1 MESRCDGGSGSVS
14 EFFVCGKFIAVG
26 NLMSDY
32 IEGGL
37 LDDRENRSG
46 KISALVISYNRANL
60 IETCLRALSFA
71 DELLVVDKSS
81 TDGTLEIAQ
90 GLAHRTISVPW
101 SPVVEDTR
109 QFAISQ
115 CTHEWVLCLDDDEC
129 VSVETGEYLRNELL
143 NPRADVYQLPQRHYI
158 LGIHDEQAYYWPE
171 HQPRFFRKDAVEIL
185 STVHGGIKPKTNRVY
200 AIPPES
206 GVCMHH
212 LSHASVEQWIEKS
225 NRYTSR
231 IDRARDDDGG
241 SDLIAYAHARIDGW
255 LGMSKSQGRG
265 DYPAAVSLLRAVY
278 DIIDRLKTWELEEG
292 IDGEKRFEEICQSLK
307 KQYIAAFPQAATGD
321 RKANVSAAGGAFPIE
336 AGDQRV
342 SRVDAENNT
351 LRENLRRTRMLVDEL
366 RRHAGLMDTSADVP
380 LGEQMSGLLHRVQE
394 AEAHL
399 SDAREQLEAVRK
411 ERDDAQRAVVAGQES
426 ETQMREAL
434 SVLLASRARSI
445 SEKDAQIAHLTQ
457 RVSDAEQLAAAE
469 SAQRTE
475 IEHRL
480 DAVLSSEAWKL
491 TAPVRA
497 IVEVTRRSASV
508 QNARMQL
515 VRKAVL
521 SGDPAAKL
529 VLSNSFR
536 RRMGGSRALP
546 PPQPVTAPVSTALLA
561 PHESV
566 TASYSSWLLRMDTPD
581 AEVLAAMEATC
592 SSIPE
597 VFVLVRLTAKTAAV
611 WNETLEALRK
621 IIGLKWTA
629 FVMVEPGA
637 DAALVQKCAQSLE
650 DDPRFSFSRPELNND
665 QIVLLIDAG
674 AIPRTHG
681 PRVLVDAL
689 LRSEAYRLAYSDED
703 HLPESG
709 LPQDPWFK
717 PDFSRLLTEQG
728 ILLGK
733 MVALRWSNDVG
744 SDVARRML
752 DQEVGLNLIAQEI
765 AMSIDRGAITH
776 VPHVTFHDSVPTF
789 NSLPIDPP
797 ALPDSLP
804 IVSVLIPTRDGWH
817 LLGPCLESLRK
828 TDWPK
833 DKLEVVVIDNGSVD
847 PMTIDGMSLAEREGR
862 IRILRDPREFNY
874 ARLNNVAARAC
885 RGELLVLLNNDTE
898 IIDPAWLKKMA
909 AYALLPD
916 VGAVGPKLLYGDG
929 TVQHAGVVLGIQGVA
944 AHAHLFLGPDEG
956 GYRGLANATHEV
968 AAVTG
973 ACLMVSKAAFD
984 EVGGL
989 REELRVAFNDV
1000 VFCLDLLAR
1009 GRRNIYFAEALVT
1022 HHESKT
1028 RGYDDKPEKV
1038 KLLRKEARIAWS
1050 LHRDRLW
1057 RDPYYSP
1064 NLSMEL
1070 TYKLAFAPRR
1080 RPVWS
1085 DIMTS
1090 HRPRV
1095 MMLSSTHARGHGVA
1109 VVVELQVRALQAGG
1123 YDVVIA
1129 GFLGANDFEYAGCR
1143 KVDVRDPRSAA
1154 TIAVEM
1160 GIDVIVAHTPPFFD
1174 VARWTGN
1181 VPPVIAYDYGEPPPN
1196 LFPDADARQDILD
1209 QKALSLGIC
1218 AKVFAIS
1225 NAVAQEAVTPPDG
1238 VIPLGNEHLGQWDQE
1253 SNSRRSR
1260 IRRKNNWD
1268 DKFVILNVCR
1278 FHAAERLYKGVDRY
1292 IEMYEALQL
1301 LNPILAART
1310 VLVLCGKGDADD
1322 IAEMTARGVC
1332 VHGNVSDEEMV
1343 DLYAGADLYANF
1355 SRWEGYN
1362 LGIGQALAMG
1372 LPVIASDIPAHR
1384 AFAVDVTGDP
1394 MAAAIIAQDYLNGGR
1409 ERNPRIW
1416 AWKEPLESF
1425 VNEVDKVVKAST
1437 AAK

>member
-1 MESRCDGGSGSVS
+1 MESRCDGGSDSVS

-26 NLMSDY
+26 NLMSEY
-32 IEGGL
+32 VEGGL
-37 LDDRENRSG
+37 LDDRENRSE

-90 GLAHRTISVPW
+90 AFAHRTISVPW

-129 VSVETGEYLRNELL
+129 VSVETGEYLRDELL
-143 NPRADVYQLPQRHYI
+143 NPRADVYLLPQRHYI

-171 HQPRFFRKDAVEIL
+171 HQARFFRKDAVEIL
-185 STVHGGIKPKTNRVY
+185 STVHGGIKPKTDRVY

-255 LGMSKSQGRG
+255 AGLSKSQGRG
-265 DYPAAVSLLRAVY
+265 DYPAAVGLLRAVY

-292 IDGEKRFEEICQSLK
+292 IDGERRFEEICRSLQE
-307 KQYIAAFPQAATGD
+307 QYIAVLPQAAEGD
-321 RKANVSAAGGAFPIE
+321 RRANVLVAGDAFPIGG
-336 AGDQRV
+336 GDQHV

-366 RRHAGLMDTSADVP
+366 RRHAGLTDTSIDVLP
-380 LGEQMSGLLHRVQE
+380 GEQRSGLAHRLQE

-399 SDAREQLEAVRK
+399 SDAREQLEAVQK
-411 ERDDAQRAVVAGQES
+411 ERDDAQRAVVAGQEA
-426 ETQMREAL
+426 EIQMREAL
-434 SVLLASRARSI
+434 SGLLSSRARSI
-445 SEKDAQIAHLTQ
+445 SERDAQIAHLMQ

-469 SAQRTE
+469 SARRTE
-475 IEHRL
+475 IEHQL
-480 DAVLSSEAWKL
+480 GAVLSSEAWKL

-497 IVEVTRRSASV
+497 IVEATRRSASL
-508 QNARMQL
+508 QSARMQL

-521 SGDPAAKL
+521 SGDPAAKQ

-536 RRMGGSRALP
+536 RRMGGGALP
-546 PPQPVTAPVSTALLA
+546 PPQPVTVPVNTALLA

-566 TASYSSWLLRMDTPD
+566 TVSYSSWLLRMDTPD

-597 VFVLVRLTAKTAAV
+597 IVVIVRLTAKAATV

-621 IIGLKWTA
+621 IIGVKWTA
-629 FVMVEPGA
+629 FVMMERGT
-637 DAALVQKCAQSLE
+637 DAAIAQKCAQSLE
-650 DDPRFSFSRPELNND
+650 DDPRFSFSRPELND
-665 QIVLLIDAG
+665 GQIVLLIDAG
-674 AIPRTHG
+674 AIPRSHG

-689 LRSEAYRLAYSDED
+689 LRSATYRLAYSDED
-703 HLPESG
+703 HLPEGG
-709 LPQDPWFK
+709 LPRDPWFK
-717 PDFSRLLTEQG
+717 PDFSRLLAEQG
-728 ILLGK
+728 LLLGK
-733 MVALRWSNDVG
+733 MVALRWS
-744 SDVARRML
+744 SDIGAEVAHRML
-752 DQEVGLNLIAQEI
+752 DQDVGLNLTAQEI
-765 AMSIDRGAITH
+765 ALSIDQRAITH
-776 VPHVTFHDSVPTF
+776 VPHVTFHDAIPTF
-789 NSLPIDPP
+789 NPLSIDLPK
-797 ALPDSLP
+797 LPDSLP

-833 DKLEVVVIDNGSVD
+833 DKLEVIVIDNGSVD

-1064 NLSMEL
+1064 NLSMES

-1085 DIMTS
+1085 DLRAS

-1109 VVVELQVRALQAGG
+1109 VVVELQVRELLARG

-1129 GFLGANDFEYAGCR
+1129 GFLGANDFEYTGCQ

-1160 GIDVIVAHTPPFFD
+1160 GVDVIVAHTPPFFD

-1181 VPPVIAYDYGEPPPN
+1181 APPVIAYDYGEPPPN
-1196 LFPDADARQDILD
+1196 LFPDAAARQDILD
-1209 QKALSLGIC
+1209 QKALSLEIC
-1218 AKVFAIS
+1218 TKVFAIS
-1225 NAVAQEAVTPPDG
+1225 DAVAQEAVTPPDG
-1238 VIPLGNEHLGQWDQE
+1238 VIPLGNEHLGQWNHE
-1253 SNSRRSR
+1253 SNNRRAR

-1278 FHAAERLYKGVDRY
+1278 FHAAERLYKGVDQY
-1292 IEMYEALQL
+1292 IEMYQALQL
-1301 LNPILAART
+1301 LDPILAART

-1332 VHGNVSDEEMV
+1332 VHANVSDEEMV

-1372 LPVIASDIPAHR
+1372 LPVIASDNPAHR
-1384 AFAVDVTGDP
+1384 AFGVDVTSDP
-1394 MAAAIIAQDYLNGGR
+1394 VAAAIVAQDYLNGGR
-1409 ERNPRIW
+1409 ERKSRIW

-1425 VNEVDKVVKAST
+1425 VNEIDKVMQAS
-1437 AAK
+1437 AAVR

>member
-1 MESRCDGGSGSVS
+1 MGEYLEGEHLGG
-14 EFFVCGKFIAVG
+14 
-26 NLMSDY
+26 
-32 IEGGL
+32 
-37 LDDRENRSG
+37 RENRSE

-90 GLAHRTISVPW
+90 TLAHRTISVPW

-129 VSVETGEYLRNELL
+129 VSVETGKYLRSELK

-158 LGIHDEQAYYWPE
+158 LGIHDERAYYWPE
-171 HQPRFFRKDAVEIL
+171 HQARFFRKDAVEIL
-185 STVHGGIKPKTNRVY
+185 STVHGGIKPKTDRVY

-255 LGMSKSQGRG
+255 AGMSKSQGRG
-265 DYPAAVSLLRAVY
+265 DYPAAVGLLRAVY

-292 IDGEKRFEEICQSLK
+292 IDGEKRFEEICQSLQ
-307 KQYIAAFPQAATGD
+307 KQYIAVFPQAATAD
-321 RKANVSAAGGAFPIE
+321 RRANMSV
-336 AGDQRV
+336 AGDSFPTEGGNQRLF
-342 SRVDAENNT
+342 RVDAENNT

-366 RRHAGLMDTSADVP
+366 RRHAGLTETSIDV
-380 LGEQMSGLLHRVQE
+380 LSGEQKSGLVHRLQE
-394 AEAHL
+394 AENHL
-399 SDAREQLEAVRK
+399 SDARKRLEAVQK
-411 ERDDAQRAVVAGQES
+411 ERDDAQRAVVASQEA
-426 ETQMREAL
+426 EAL
-434 SVLLASRARSI
+434 VRESLSGLLSSRARTI

-457 RVSDAEQLAAAE
+457 RVSEAEQLAAAE
-469 SAQRTE
+469 RAQRAE

-480 DAVLSSEAWKL
+480 GAVLSSEAWKL

-497 IVEVTRRSASV
+497 IVEVTRRSARL

-521 SGDPAAKL
+521 SGDPAAKQ

-536 RRMGGSRALP
+536 RRMGGSGALP
-546 PPQPVTAPVSTALLA
+546 PPQPVTVSTNTNTALLA

-566 TASYSSWLLRMDTPD
+566 TVSYSSWLLRMDTPD

-597 VFVLVRLTAKTAAV
+597 VVVVVRLTAKAAEV

-629 FVMVEPGA
+629 FVLVEHGV
-637 DAALVQKCAQSLE
+637 DAALAQKCAKSLE
-650 DDPRFSFSRPELNND
+650 DDPRFSFSRPELNDD
-665 QIVLLIDAG
+665 QVVLLIDAG

-689 LRSEAYRLAYSDED
+689 LRSATYRLAYSDED
-703 HLPESG
+703 HLPASG

-717 PDFSRLLTEQG
+717 PDFSPLLTKQG
-728 ILLGK
+728 LLLGK
-733 MVALRWSNDVG
+733 MVALRWSSDMG
-744 SDVARRML
+744 SEVAHRML
-752 DQEVGLNLIAQEI
+752 DQEVDLNLVAQEI
-765 AMSIDRGAITH
+765 ALSIDKRAITH
-776 VPHVTFHDSVPTF
+776 VPHVTFHDATPTF
-789 NSLPIDPP
+789 SPLPVDPP

-804 IVSVLIPTRDGWH
+804 VVSVLIPTRDGWH
-817 LLGPCLESLRK
+817 LLGPCLDSLRK

-833 DKLEVVVIDNGSVD
+833 DKLEVIVIDNGSVD
-847 PMTIDGMSLAEREGR
+847 PVTIDGMSLAEREGR

-956 GYRGLANATHEV
+956 GYRGIANATHEV

-1000 VFCLDLLAR
+1000 VFCLDLLAH

-1064 NLSMEL
+1064 NLSMES

-1080 RPVWS
+1080 RPAWS
-1085 DIMTS
+1085 DITAS

-1109 VVVELQVRALQAGG
+1109 VVVELQVRALLAGG
-1123 YDVVIA
+1123 YDVIIA
-1129 GFLGANDFEYAGCR
+1129 GFLGANDFEYTGCQ

-1160 GIDVIVAHTPPFFD
+1160 GVDVIVAHTPPFFD

-1181 VPPVIAYDYGEPPPN
+1181 VPPVIAYDYGEPPPY
-1196 LFPDADARQDILD
+1196 LFPDAEARQDILD

-1238 VIPLGNEHLGQWDQE
+1238 VIPLGNEHLGQWNQD
-1253 SNSRRSR
+1253 SNSRRAR

-1292 IEMYEALQL
+1292 IEMYEMLQL
-1301 LNPILAART
+1301 LDPILAART

-1322 IAEMTARGVC
+1322 IAQMTAHGVC
-1332 VHGNVSDEEMV
+1332 VHANVSDEEMV

-1384 AFAVDVTGDP
+1384 AFAVDVTDDP
-1394 MAAAIIAQDYLNGGR
+1394 VAAATIAKNYLNGVR

-1416 AWKEPLESF
+1416 TWEEPLASF
-1425 VNEVDKVVKAST
+1425 VNEVDKIMQANVAVN
-1437 AAK
+1437 

>member
-1 MESRCDGGSGSVS
+1 MSEYVANGLVHDDGI
-14 EFFVCGKFIAVG
+14 C
-26 NLMSDY
+26 
-32 IEGGL
+32 
-37 LDDRENRSG
+37 SG
-46 KISALVISYNRANL
+46 KISALVISYNRASL

-81 TDGTLEIAQ
+81 NDGTAEIARS
-90 GLAHRTISVPW
+90 LADRVISVPW

-115 CTHEWVLCLDDDEC
+115 CTHDWILCLDDDEC
-129 VSVETGEYLRNELL
+129 LSVGAAKFLRNEVA
-143 NPRADVYQLPQRHYI
+143 NPRADAYFLPQRHYI
-158 LGIHDEQAYYWPE
+158 LGVHDERAYYWPE
-171 HQPRFFRKDAVEIL
+171 YQLRFFKRDSVEIL
-185 STVHGGIKPKTNRVY
+185 STVHGGIKSKTNRIY
-200 AIPPES
+200 TIPPET
-206 GVCMHH
+206 GACMHH

-241 SDLIAYAHARIDGW
+241 RDLITYAHARIDGW
-255 LGMSKSQGRG
+255 ASLSKSQGRG
-265 DYPAAVSLLRAVY
+265 DYPAAVGLLRAVY

-292 IDGEKRFEEICQSLK
+292 IDGEKNFQEICQSLK
-307 KQYIAAFPQAATGD
+307 VEYISELPRDDKGESKMSVLDTNDASLEAEGSQSIPRAA
-321 RKANVSAAGGAFPIE
+321 
-336 AGDQRV
+336 
-342 SRVDAENNT
+342 AEVNT

-366 RRHAGLMDTSADVP
+366 RRHSDAAESQLDVR
-380 LGEQMSGLLHRVQE
+380 LIEQKNEFVCQLQDVESRLRGAQEHLKAVERERDEAQRAIVASQE
-394 AEAHL
+394 AEA
-399 SDAREQLEAVRK
+399 QVR
-411 ERDDAQRAVVAGQES
+411 Q
-426 ETQMREAL
+426 AL
-434 SVLLASRARSI
+434 SGLLANRARSI
-445 SEKDAQIAHLTQ
+445 TEKDARIAHLMQ
-457 RVSDAEQLAAAE
+457 RVSEAEQSAAAE
-469 SAQRTE
+469 VVQRTE

-480 DAVLSSEAWKL
+480 GAVLSSETWRL
-491 TAPVRA
+491 TAPARA
-497 IVEVTRRSASV
+497 IVELTRRSV
-508 QNARMQL
+508 RLQRARIEL
-515 VRKAVL
+515 IRRALL
-521 SGDPAAKL
+521 SSDPEAKQ

-536 RRMGGSRALP
+536 RRMGVSGGLP
-546 PPQPVTAPVSTALLA
+546 LSQSVTVPASSVMLA

-566 TASYSSWLLRMDTPD
+566 TVSYPSWLLRMDTPD
-581 AEVLAAMEATC
+581 AEALAAMEAT
-592 SSIPE
+592 SVSVPE
-597 VFVLVRLTAKTAAV
+597 VVVIVQLTAKAAAK
-611 WNETLEALRK
+611 WNETLDALRK

-629 FVMVEPGA
+629 FVLVEPGA
-637 DAALVQKCAQSLE
+637 DSTLVKKCVEGLE
-650 DDPRFSFSRPELNND
+650 GDPRFSFSRPQLNAG
-665 QIVLLIDAG
+665 QITVLIDSG
-674 AIPRTHG
+674 AIPRSHG

-689 LRSEAYRLAYSDED
+689 RRNERFRLAYSDED
-703 HLPESG
+703 SLPDGG

-717 PDFSRLLTEQG
+717 PPFSRLLTKQG
-728 ILLGK
+728 LLLGK
-733 MVALRWSNDVG
+733 MVALRWSNGMDL
-744 SDVARRML
+744 DVAQRML
-752 DQEVGLNLIAQEI
+752 DQEISFDSALQEM
-765 AMSIDRGAITH
+765 ALSIDERAITH
-776 VPHVTFHDSVPTF
+776 VPHVTFHDAMPIMKPVPF
-789 NSLPIDPP
+789 DPP

-804 IVSVLIPTRDGWH
+804 VISILIPTRDGWH

-833 DKLEVVVIDNGSVD
+833 DKLEIIVIDNGSVD
-847 PMTIDGMSLAEREGR
+847 PVTIEGMSLAEREGR

-874 ARLNNVAARAC
+874 ARLNNVASRAS
-885 RGELLVLLNNDTE
+885 RGELIVLLNNDTE

-944 AHAHLFLGPDEG
+944 AHAHLFLAPDEG

-973 ACLMVSKAAFD
+973 ACLMVSKAAFN

-1009 GRRNIYFAEALVT
+1009 GRKNIYFAEALVV

-1050 LHRDRLW
+1050 HHRDLLW
-1057 RDPYYSP
+1057 KDPCYSP
-1064 NLSMEL
+1064 NLSMESP
-1070 TYKLAFAPRR
+1070 YKLSFAPRR
-1080 RPVWS
+1080 RPIWDEMMVS
-1085 DIMTS
+1085 R
-1090 HRPRV
+1090 RPCV

-1109 VVVELQVRALQAGG
+1109 VVIELQVRALLADG
-1123 YDVVIA
+1123 YDVIIG
-1129 GFLGANDFEYAGCR
+1129 GFLGANDFEYPGCK

-1160 GIDVIVAHTPPFFD
+1160 GVDVIVAHTPPFFD

-1181 VPPVIAYDYGEPPPN
+1181 IPPVIAYDYGEPPPN

-1238 VIPLGNEHLGQWDQE
+1238 VIPLGNEHLGRWSEE
-1253 SNSRRSR
+1253 SNNRRSR
-1260 IRRKNNWD
+1260 IRRKNGWD

-1278 FHAAERLYKGVDRY
+1278 FHAAERLYKGVDQY
-1292 IEMYEALQL
+1292 VEMYEALQL
-1301 LNPILAART
+1301 LDPVLAART

-1332 VHGNVSDEEMV
+1332 VHANVTDEEMV
-1343 DLYAGADLYANF
+1343 NLYAGADLYANF

-1384 AFAVDVTGDP
+1384 AFGVDVTSDP
-1394 MAAAIIAQDYLNGGR
+1394 TAAAIIARDHLNDSR
-1409 ERNPRIW
+1409 QRNPKIW

-1425 VNEVDKVVKAST
+1425 VSEVEKVAQARAVVK
-1437 AAK
+1437 